1 MNYVKYGRKYEYTAV
16 HTAGN
21 TKSQDT
27 QLGPDKAERTPNT
40 SHDTLRASRCR
51 ERALAPP
58 DGRRRAGRRRGARRG
73 DRGRVRPHGVA
84 PPVLAVARVQ
94 PDADPV
100 REGPTR
106 SAEPWVGGPPPA
118 RSARWSGIASD
129 S

>member
-1 MNYVKYGRKYEYTAV
+1 M

-27 QLGPDKAERTPNT
+27 QLGYSGRKAGNEHQTRVTTRSERHAVGSVPW
-40 SHDTLRASRCR
+40 RRPMGA
-51 ERALAPP
+51 AAPAAAAV
-58 DGRRRAGRRRGARRG
+58 RAGGTAA
-73 DRGRVRPHGVA
+73 RVRPHGVA